1 MVKTFKVALK
11 GRFFYYDMRTR
22 AVWEM
27 STKQNKYTNVPD
39 SMNKYTCS
47 QKQFQ
52 VYETF
57 QGM

>member
-52 VYETF
+52 V
-57 QGM
+57 